1 MTFDL
6 PPVRL
11 VADFKASAMGIKP
24 KSPGSVA
31 TVSQLKNVFGK
42 QGLVPL
48 YDLARVHK
56 LIKHLRPTGRLL
68 LLRVRNAEGRSI
80 ATGIYPAMN
89 RLSHVWGNAS
99 YQKDQGVRP
108 NESLHWYAMR
118 YWKSRGLRWHDWGGG
133 GEYKKRLRWCQFLF
147 RRKMNRHRPRPMVYS
162 K

>member
-31 TVSQLKNVFGK
+31 TVSQLKDVFGK

-48 YDLARVHK
+48 YDLARVRK
-56 LIKHLRPTGRLL
+56 LIKHHRPTGRLL

-80 ATGIYPAMN
+80 GA
-89 RLSHVWGNAS
+89 V
-99 YQKDQGVRP
+99 
-108 NESLHWYAMR
+108 
-118 YWKSRGLRWHDWGGG
+118 
-133 GEYKKRLRWCQFLF
+133 KK
-147 RRKMNRHRPRPMVYS
+147 
-162 K
+162 